1 MPDQLLAALT
11 EQLDLEQV
19 EITPGVARYRNTA
32 ALPVAAAVPEGTT
45 SGVDLRDFA
54 ASRTAVP
61 ANALEG
67 DDGREYRGP
76 VALGDEVYLAVPFTD
91 RWELEVDGRSI
102 EPTMALDWA
111 GTYRVSLTGDATLS
125 YRTSTGHRLLMIGQ
139 LLTWVF
145 AAMALLRV
153 SGRAR
158 EVRS

>member
-1 MPDQLLAALT
+1 MMAT
-11 EQLDLEQV
+11 E
-19 EITPGVARYRNTA
+19 P
-32 ALPVAAAVPEGTT
+32 
-45 SGVDLRDFA
+45 
-54 ASRTAVP
+54 
-61 ANALEG
+61 
-67 DDGREYRGP
+67 GRELEI
-76 VALGDEVYLAVPFTD
+76 V
-91 RWELEVDGRSI
+91 ELDFQDVIVKDGKFSAKLLHSKR
-102 EPTMALDWA
+102 EPWA